1 MSNIEE
7 LQSIEEARLRR
18 ISIANDLGKIENL
31 DLPFDI
37 GQKFGYQ
44 KINRGFVWVFLETSE
59 GSQIYKISLRDLI
72 TENLEYIQT
81 LIIKYNL

>member
-59 GSQIYKISLRDLI
+59 GRQIYKISLGDLI

>member
-18 ISIANDLGKIENL
+18 MSIVNDLSKVENL
-31 DLPFDI
+31 DLPYDST
-37 GQKFGYQ
+37 QKFGYQ
-44 KINRGFVWVFLETSE
+44 KINSEFVWIFSETRK
-59 GSQIYKISLRDLI
+59 GRQIYKISLRDLI

>member
-44 KINRGFVWVFLETSE
+44 KIDSGFVWIFLETRE
-59 GSQIYKISLRDLI
+59 GRQIYKISLGDLI

>member
-18 ISIANDLGKIENL
+18 VSIANDLSKLENL
-31 DLPFDI
+31 DLPYD
-37 GQKFGYQ
+37 GDQKFGYQ
-44 KINRGFVWVFLETSE
+44 KIDSGFVWTFLETRESR
-59 GSQIYKISLRDLI
+59 QIYKISLGDLI